1 MGCLEATKAQV
12 SWRHQGVVH
21 GGVGMSS
28 SPQKLMILTSKM
40 RLEWDFT

>member
-28 SPQKLMILTSKM
+28 SPQKTD
-40 RLEWDFT
+40 DFDQQNEV